1 MATILSEQ
9 TGSTGNGF
17 QERRDMQLES
27 PAAMKMVQQNDMR
40 EPIEILKTLLK
51 ILTVPL
57 TPIPLPL

>member
-1 MATILSEQ
+1 
-9 TGSTGNGF
+9 
-17 QERRDMQLES
+17 MQLES